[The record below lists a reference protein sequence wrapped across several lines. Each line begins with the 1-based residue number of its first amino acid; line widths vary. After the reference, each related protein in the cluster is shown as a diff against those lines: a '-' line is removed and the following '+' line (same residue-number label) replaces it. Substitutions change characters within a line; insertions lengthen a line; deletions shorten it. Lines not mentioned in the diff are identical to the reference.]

1 MLNSM
6 KSILLVVILIFGL
19 TACSNN
25 EKLDFSKPK
34 MQIPKPPKSINKKKG
49 SLYTRTG
56 PSLFADKKDLQVGDI
71 IQVQISESLTSDVKN
86 ERELKRNG
94 STSLGGGL
102 LSPIT
107 GGSGLNSTMQ
117 RGVNDF
123 NKTFGIDFKASSST
137 ANKGEAKTKLN
148 ESFST
153 TVSVII
159 EQTYQ
164 NGNYYI
170 KGSKEILIDGQK
182 QELVLS
188 GVIRPYDI
196 TPENTV
202 SSSQVASLK
211 ILYKKEGEERDIL
224 HVPWGLRIIQMF
236 WPF

>member
-1 MLNSM
+1 MLNSL
-6 KSILLVVILIFGL
+6 KNLFGL
-19 TACSNN
+19 LFLILGLASCSNN
-25 EKLDFSKPK
+25 EKLDFSKPE
-34 MQIPKPPKSINKKKG
+34 MQIPKEQKILNQKKG

-56 PSLFADKKDLQVGDI
+56 PSLFADKKDLQIGDI
-71 IQVQISESLTSDVKN
+71 IQVQISESLSSDAKN
-86 ERELKRNG
+86 EREVKRSG

-107 GGSGLNSTMQ
+107 NNLLNSSVN

-123 NKTFGIDFKASSST
+123 NKTVGLDFKTSSST
-137 ANKGEAKTKLN
+137 SNKGEAKTKLN
-148 ESFST
+148 ENFST

-170 KGSKEILIDGQK
+170 KGSKEMLIDGQK
-182 QELVLS
+182 QQLILS

-196 TPENTV
+196 TPENSV
-202 SSSQVASLK
+202 SSAQVANLK